1 MIQLNTD
8 ILGVAETHWTNETE
22 EAFEIGK
29 HVIIH
34 WCQKVHIH
42 RKSVTIVLK
51 KEFVKQLEGYDLING
66 RIMVIQL
73 KTAQEPL
80 FVFRI
85 YTPDSSYSQDEKDEL
100 FSLLKQQWNKLPRK
114 SKKTILGDFNRK
126 LGTNGTNTYW
136 ENCGKYDLRM
146 MNDEG
151 ERIQNLCVKSSGD
164 NEHHVKTT

>member
-1 MIQLNTD
+1 MFTNVQRPIVPVNHQGCENLLKDCLAINVATWNVRTLSDETDFKLTNLFNEMIRLNTD

-34 WCQKVHIH
+34 SCQKVHIH

-51 KEFVKQLEGYDLING
+51 KELVKQLEGYDLING

-100 FSLLKQQWNKLPRK
+100 FSLLQKQ
-114 SKKTILGDFNRK
+114 
-126 LGTNGTNTYW
+126 
-136 ENCGKYDLRM
+136 
-146 MNDEG
+146 
-151 ERIQNLCVKSSGD
+151 
-164 NEHHVKTT
+164 